1 MTGCS
6 KNLEGLCP
14 PGYAYVRAVYI
25 TYMQCKY
32 FM

>member
-1 MTGCS
+1 MTRSS
-6 KNLEGLCP
+6 KNFGSPLA
-14 PGYAYVRAVYI
+14 YAYVRAVYI